1 MDILYLFCEFIESLY
16 RFYSIY
22 FLCYQNWKIKP
33 TGHFVTLKV
42 NISGIKTFFGV
53 RSNFVC
59 KDDSDY
65 LAFKETTWSYSKF
78 ECFVYCSTFLC
89 AKLASLAVP
98 PRSQPSVALIQICCT
113 MIMNTYANGTTICTS
128 LNIQLSSTY
137 ISINIII
144 MKMLV
149 NFYKHNSFQSLI
161 APSNEVL
168 DVLHLAVSII

>member
-89 AKLASLAVP
+89 EPVLP
-98 PRSQPSVALIQICCT
+98 HSQPIQICCK
-113 MIMNTYANGTTICTS
+113 TITNMQTE
-128 LNIQLSSTY
+128 LQY
-137 ISINIII
+137 
-144 MKMLV
+144 V
-149 NFYKHNSFQSLI
+149 
-161 APSNEVL
+161 
-168 DVLHLAVSII
+168 HL